1 MCYIILVFSDWEGQ
15 MSSALQSI
23 VSSARES
30 VKEAACPHHNVWQE
44 PDSISYR

>member
-1 MCYIILVFSDWEGQ
+1 

-30 VKEAACPHHNVWQE
+30 VREAACPHHNVWQE